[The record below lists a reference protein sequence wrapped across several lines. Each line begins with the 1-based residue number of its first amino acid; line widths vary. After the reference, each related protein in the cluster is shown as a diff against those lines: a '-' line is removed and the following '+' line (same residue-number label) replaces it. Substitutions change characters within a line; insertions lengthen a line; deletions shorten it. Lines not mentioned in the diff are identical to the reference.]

1 MKVLRVMGGLLGLMG
16 IFMGAVFLIF
26 PEKGGFWSR
35 WVVPIG
41 FLGTGW
47 YFLGYA
53 FTGARAFFWYRR
65 KSRSKID
72 S

>member
-1 MKVLRVMGGLLGLMG
+1 MKILRLLSGLLGLMG
-16 IFMGAVFLIF
+16 IFMGVVFLIF
-26 PEKGGFWSR
+26 PEKGNFWGR
-35 WVVPIG
+35 WIVPIG

-53 FTGARAFFWYRR
+53 FTGTRAFFWYR
-65 KSRSKID
+65 KSRPKID

>member
-1 MKVLRVMGGLLGLMG
+1 MKVLRVLAGLLGLMG
-16 IFMGAVFLIF
+16 LCMGTAFLF
-26 PEKGGFWSR
+26 DPERDGFWSR

-53 FTGARAFFWYRR
+53 FTGARAFLWYKR
-65 KSRSKID
+65 KSRSSIEP
-72 S
+72 